1 MSTDDAR
8 LLPTTWAQAGYTHAL
23 AGRAAHVGRPAVLSR
38 RMPACLPACLHPIQF
53 VLSFD
58 LGVLRICLFSQILR
72 GLMFSLVPFQ
82 RDAPSHEVSSVDL
95 LPLSSSDCWMA
106 PSKVRSP
113 PPTHCRC
120 AAMRPPLRL
129 HLPSRS
135 QSSLQT
141 STSNL
146 QQSTDRPTTYTVDT
160 TQRD

>member
-1 MSTDDAR
+1 MMLVYFQQPGLNLGTRMLWRVEPPMS
-8 LLPTTWAQAGYTHAL
+8 
-23 AGRAAHVGRPAVLSR
+23 AGRRYSLG
-38 RMPACLPACLHPIQF
+38 ACLPACLHPIQF

-58 LGVLRICLFSQILR
+58 LGVLRISLFSQNLR

-106 PSKVRSP
+106 PSEVRSL

-120 AAMRPPLRL
+120 AAMHPPLRL

-135 QSSLQT
+135 QSNLQP

-146 QQSTDRPTTYTVDT
+146 QQSTDRPTTFTVDT